1 VRSHPHKRQQGVT
14 LVELVVVMA
23 VMTVVS
29 GMIIGIWFNM
39 TNAFSFGATSDKQ
52 QEFARDAVSRMSREI
67 RDAQAPSGSTAGAFV
82 VTGPFEVQFYSTFN
96 KSDAA
101 DPGSAPRL
109 TRFIWEETNS
119 TTHVGTVYRELAD
132 TSGSFTSADAVS
144 TVLVK
149 DVVNK
154 QLTPAQDLFT
164 YAAFNN
170 NGELYQSQDTSVTVA
185 PSAVIN
191 VTITLMVDLNPGK
204 SPKYMTVKTTVQP
217 RNVRHL

>member
-1 VRSHPHKRQQGVT
+1 VRPPLQKRQQGIT
-14 LVELVVVMA
+14 LVELLVVMA
-23 VMTVVS
+23 VMTIVS

-39 TNAFSFGATSDKQ
+39 QSAFSFGATSEKQ

-67 RDAQAPSGSTAGAFV
+67 RDAQAPPGSSAGAFV
-82 VTGPFEVQFYSTFN
+82 VTHAFEVDFYSTFN

-101 DPGSAPRL
+101 DPSSEPRL
-109 TRFIWEETNS
+109 TRFIWKETNA

-132 TSGSFTSADAVS
+132 DSGSFTSANAVS

-154 QLTPAQDLFT
+154 QLSPAQDLFT

-170 NGELYQSQDTSVTVA
+170 SGQMYQSQDTSVTVA

>member
-1 VRSHPHKRQQGVT
+1 MT
-14 LVELVVVMA
+14 LVELLVVMA
-23 VMTVVS
+23 VMTIVS

-39 TNAFSFGATSDKQ
+39 TSAFSFGATSDKQ

-67 RDAQAPSGSTAGAFV
+67 RDAQAPGAGSTAGAFV
-82 VTGPFEVQFYSTFN
+82 VTGPYEVQFYSTFN

-101 DPGSAPRL
+101 DPTTEPRL
-109 TRFIWEETNS
+109 TRFIWKETNA
-119 TTHVGTVYRELAD
+119 TTHVGAIYRELAD
-132 TSGSFTSADAVS
+132 SSGSFVSANAVS

-154 QLTPAQDLFT
+154 EQSPPHDVFT
-164 YAAFNN
+164 YAAFS
-170 NGELYQSQDTSVTVA
+170 GSGQLYQSQDSSVTVA
-185 PSAVIN
+185 PSAVVN

-204 SPKYMTVKTTVQP
+204 SPHYMTVKTTVQP